1 MSLLWHWNNS
11 ESTSSTWMYW
21 VWLTWSWLSPQQPT
35 SVTHGKTLLFW
46 YQLNNSWKWQ
56 VNFSFW
62 FAPPHHSFFT
72 SFFLFLGPGLGLGW
86 GLYLLFLLSCNNL
99 TGLLAFLPPSPML
112 QEKEASK
119 QLGEHLALSYG
130 WPIMV
135 NEQVI
140 FEKEFI
146 TGRQTNSF
154 PSSLVFSYL
163 NRKVKIVL
171 VLTHT
176 STSSQLAA
184 QGCSWEVAVENEISA
199 LNVIWWQYF
208 FIFRLPSLST
218 VLHQIFQDFW
228 GN

>member
-1 MSLLWHWNNS
+1 MTLKQFRKHVQYVNVLGLADMELTFSTAAHKCYSWQNPALLVSAKQFLEVTS
-11 ESTSSTWMYW
+11 E
-21 VWLTWSWLSPQQPT
+21 
-35 SVTHGKTLLFW
+35 LF
-46 YQLNNSWKWQ
+46 LICTT
-56 VNFSFW
+56 
-62 FAPPHHSFFT
+62 PPLIFYFI
-72 SFFLFLGPGLGLGW
+72 FLFLGLGLGLGW
-86 GLYLLFLLSCNNL
+86 GLYLLSLLSCNNL

-176 STSSQLAA
+176 STSSQLAS
-184 QGCSWEVAVENEISA
+184 QGCS
-199 LNVIWWQYF
+199 
-208 FIFRLPSLST
+208 
-218 VLHQIFQDFW
+218 
-228 GN
+228 